1 MSLLSQ
7 TPAIHKTRPTNANDV
22 GTVPA
27 TVSAKVEEFGGPGH
41 TRITRLT
48 FVDHVVTMTDATTS
62 GCHGAFKFYDL
73 PQGSVLIQGYNVN
86 LTTLAGSGGITDTAA
101 VVLSVGTV
109 TAGTDNATLLSTEA
123 DVVPSTVGTLAAG
136 AGTFAATSV
145 SAYVA
150 LTDSSGGATSDSTLA
165 SIAATPTQA
174 QVANAI
180 AQLNNRINFLADR
193 INLRQRLVGSATTAA
208 DLFLN
213 IAVPDAGSTA
223 NDTITLNGVLE
234 FHWVNLGSNGTGTV

>member
-22 GTVPA
+22 GTVPS

-48 FVDHVVTMTDATTS
+48 FVDHVVTMTDAGAN
-62 GCHGAFKFYDL
+62 GCHGSFKFYDL
-73 PQGSVLIQGYNVN
+73 PQGAVLIQGYNVN
-86 LTTLAGSGGITDTAA
+86 LTHLAGSGGIGDTVTITAA
-101 VVLSVGTV
+101 VGTA
-109 TAGTDNATLLSTEA
+109 TAGTDNATLTGTEA
-123 DVVPSTVGTLAAG
+123 DVVPSASAALVAG
-136 AGTFAATSV
+136 AGTFVTN
-145 SAYVA
+145 SASTYTA
-150 LTDSSGGATSDSTLA
+150 LTDNSGGATSDSTLA

-208 DLFLN
+208 DLYLN
-213 IAVPDAGSTA
+213 YTADAATTA
-223 NDTITLNGVLE
+223 NDTLTINGVLE